1 MKLDPDDVE
10 AIAQRVAQLVGPP
23 RVGLVSIDR
32 LARELQVHPDWVY
45 RHARALGGA
54 KLGRSSNSPWR
65 FDVER
70 AVAAALAMGQP
81 SPSSTDGPRRERPRA
96 SETALP
102 AEAELLRGRTAR

>member
-10 AIAQRVAQLVGPP
+10 AIAQRVAQLVQPP
-23 RVGLVSIDR
+23 GVGLIGINR
-32 LARELQVHPDWVY
+32 LARELEVHPDWVY

-54 KLGRSSNSPWR
+54 KLGRSPNSPWR
-65 FDVER
+65 FDLER

-81 SPSSTDGPRRERPRA
+81 SPSSIDGRRRRWSRE